1 MAGWWSLSLSPSIV
15 KVRPLSL
22 SVSFYR
28 EGEGDWVVVSLSL
41 SPSVVKGG
49 LKLAD
54 CAKKAEALW
63 TKDKE
68 NIISTINNFAARKAE
83 DIVEQLPATA

>member
-1 MAGWWSLSLSPSIV
+1 MVVSL
-15 KVRPLSL
+15 
-22 SVSFYR
+22 
-28 EGEGDWVVVSLSL
+28 SLSL

-68 NIISTINNFAARKAE
+68 KTISTIKDFAIRNAE
-83 DIVEQLPATA
+83 DIVEQLPATAWEDIAVSFRVSPMKSRILVHRSTP